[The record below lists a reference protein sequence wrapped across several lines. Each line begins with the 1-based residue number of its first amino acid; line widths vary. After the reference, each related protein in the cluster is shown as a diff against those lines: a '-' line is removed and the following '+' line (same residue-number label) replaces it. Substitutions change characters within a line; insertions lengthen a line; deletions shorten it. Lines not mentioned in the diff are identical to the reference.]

1 MGNKVV
7 LLTTD
12 SESGRITARYLAARF
27 KDFAVLIEEPESRAV
42 FLRRRLKRLGV
53 ATVAGQVAFTIFQRI
68 QQKWSRRRI
77 DDIVAQFAG
86 ESAGPEG
93 LPVHRVKSVN
103 TPECV
108 GILKRLEPGVVLVM
122 GTRIIAPEVMHEV
135 AVPFINYHAGVTP
148 KYRGVHGGY
157 WALASSDQENFGAT
171 VHLVDEGIDSGGVL
185 YQARARPAAGD
196 NFSTYPYRQLA
207 IGLPILAQAAN
218 DALAGHLAPRTI
230 GLPSQLWSHP
240 TLWGYLVNALRRGIW

>member
-12 SESGRITARYLAARF
+12 SESGRITASYLAARF

-53 ATVAGQVAFTIFQRI
+53 VAVAGQVAFTILQRV

-86 ESAGPEG
+86 ESARSEGP
-93 LPVHRVKSVN
+93 PVHRVKSVN

-108 GILKRLEPGVVLVM
+108 GILKRLEPGVVLIM
-122 GTRIIAPEVMHEV
+122 GTRIIAPGLMREI
-135 AVPFINYHAGVTP
+135 AVPFVNFHAGITP

-157 WALASSDQENFGAT
+157 WALASSDRENFGAT
-171 VHLVDEGIDSGGVL
+171 VHLVDAGIDSGGIL
-185 YQARARPAAGD
+185 YQARGRPAEGD
-196 NFSTYPYRQLA
+196 NFSTYPYRQLSL
-207 IGLPILAQAAN
+207 GLPLLARAAA
-218 DALAGHLAPRTI
+218 DALAGQLVPRTVD
-230 GLPSQLWSHP
+230 LPSRLWSHP
-240 TLWGYLVNALRRGIW
+240 TLWEYLISGLRRGVW